1 MNEFKPIT
9 PEDKLLYAYWEE
21 TGGRLYLEV
30 PVGSH
35 VTGLWP
41 KGSKVRRIDG
51 VRVLSRDPQDHEIVP
66 SNAYQL
72 KDLAN
77 IFRDA
82 EVEVIE
88 AKDKLNRVVFG
99 QAVAGVDMFERQ
111 YDAWI
116 VHPVVIYEIGDP
128 AMGWV
133 CRKHGVRTWQIH

>member
-1 MNEFKPIT
+1 MLISLKTWRTSFATLK
-9 PEDKLLYAYWEE
+9 
-21 TGGRLYLEV
+21 
-30 PVGSH
+30 
-35 VTGLWP
+35 
-41 KGSKVRRIDG
+41 
-51 VRVLSRDPQDHEIVP
+51 
-66 SNAYQL
+66 SN
-72 KDLAN
+72 
-77 IFRDA
+77 
-82 EVEVIE
+82 VIE